1 MEGKWATARA
11 ESGQS
16 ESGRLSTTDFCMV
29 PKDMKTSRFLGLPS
43 FRHVNTLSLHPMK
56 NHPPILRPFCLGLL
70 MALTASGQTVQVLS
84 DINTAPLAS
93 SVLPDELVVAGNTLF
108 IATDDAVSGSEL
120 WKFNAKAAFQNPQAV
135 AADTDGTL
143 YVADTANHIIR
154 KISPTG
160 AVTTLAGKIGVPGE
174 LDAAGV
180 SATFNSPQGIA
191 VVTSGASKGVVYVAD
206 TGNHTIRRITP
217 EGVVTT
223 PAGDGGTQG
232 DAGGSGPSARFR
244 SPKGVA
250 VNSTGTAVYVA
261 DAGNHTI
268 RSLTVTGTTTITVNV
283 ALVAGGS
290 QVPGDVDATG
300 TGARF
305 RDPSAIA
312 VDNADRLYVAD
323 TGNHKMRKIV
333 SGVVTTLAGNGTA
346 GNANGSGTAAQFSSP
361 QGVTSDSTGANIYV
375 GDTGNHLLRKV
386 TSAGV
391 VTTLA
396 GTGTSGAADGA
407 GTAAS
412 FSGLQEL
419 TLQNG
424 NLYVADTANHTIR
437 LVSTAGLTSLYA
449 GQTGSSG
456 GIDGSAISTSTSLVP
471 EFVRDILA
479 GPTSSEPKHL
489 TAVGSNLFFS
499 AKNGSGER
507 DLWISDGTSAGTKLV
522 RNSLTTPDAL
532 EPEQMLNVN
541 GTLYFQGYSINGG
554 NELWKATVGT
564 TVTVQQ
570 VLDINSGPE
579 VSEISNLF
587 NAGGTLLFT
596 AYDGPDHDGNEAT
609 PSRGLEL
616 WRSGGTSAN
625 TSLLADIFPGA
636 SDSLPRNYA
645 TFNNSH
651 FFSANGTNNDIPVG
665 RELYRT
671 TFIPGA
677 VTLAADI
684 EPSGGS
690 DPQNL
695 VVSGPTD
702 ATLGGQLFFTAATA
716 ATGREL
722 YVINN
727 STVFSNL
734 QPVRNLNNNV
744 ENSQIANLTPITVT
758 IGSPG
763 QPNRVIFSADA
774 NNNLGNELY
783 TSDGSFNG
791 TGILKDI
798 TSGEAGTNMSN
809 FVRISPGLVV
819 FTVQALDDTLTL
831 WRSDG
836 TESGTFQIEGF
847 TDEGNSPTN
856 FRAPALVGTNLYFL
870 LGDDELWRTNGQS
883 DAGTVRVH
891 RFRTTTGNS
900 LAEEFTRMSDGR
912 VIFSAVTD
920 DAGREPWSTDLAGN
934 TTLITDLN
942 IGPDGSDP
950 QDFTPTDDGRVFF
963 TAMATSGNREL
974 YVSDGLTA
982 TRVKEINDLESS
994 NPQEL
999 FWHQGKLYFS
1009 ARSGGFNDD
1018 LWVSDGTELGTQI
1031 LKEING
1037 GSSSTPAHFAAV
1049 GNSLY
1054 FAASNSTQARELWKT
1069 DGTEAGTVLVRDI
1082 SLGTPSSNPEELVV
1096 MPASGPSSR
1105 VYFVAGGSGSGQATG
1120 RELWKSDGTFAGTTV
1135 VRDIIPG
1142 VGSSIA
1148 DHAPAYLTVVG
1159 NKLFFVA
1166 DDGVK
1171 GRELWRSDGTSGG
1184 TVLVKDINTQ
1194 TSSTGTQDSE
1204 PTDLHHV
1211 NGKLFFLA
1219 NDGVSGRE
1227 LWVSDGSTGGT
1238 VRIKDIVA
1246 GAGDAGIQ
1254 DMVVV
1259 GDVLCFTAD
1268 NGVNGREV
1276 WLSDGTAAGTQM
1288 VEDLAVGVY
1297 SSQPHSLA
1305 GIGTTLLFSALDGV
1319 IGDEPR
1325 FAFMASKLVV
1335 ELVQEPTPSAMESG
1349 VSIVNFTPPTINFGG
1364 SANLIFRLTNT
1375 GSNSIRSVT
1384 TSLSGP
1390 QAADFI
1396 VTKKPLAVIPKG
1408 ASTELTVQFKPKEGG
1423 QRTASFTIL
1432 STDPEFPQFTVT
1444 LTGLCAKD
1452 PTIDEQPISQMVKV
1466 GAPVTMSSTTAS
1478 GTAPITLQWRKNN
1491 AAVAG
1496 ATTNPLYLWAAK
1508 LSDAGAYSAQFKSSS
1523 SPAGLGTSNF
1533 AQLGVVEDYNP
1544 ARVQPVKTGTSAKLT
1559 VNAAGNNFTYA
1570 WKRSLNMD
1578 LSSPE
1583 TLSFVGFDTKTLTLP
1598 LTQAS
1603 DSQYYFCEVTGP
1615 GGMAVGGTTQVK
1627 VFSAAPIITPAQT
1640 LPVGIVGAPYFYQIL
1655 VDPASANAPTTFSAK
1670 NLASGLKLDAKT
1682 GIISGVP
1689 TKVET
1694 KTVTLG
1700 ATNGVTPVPAGVNAT
1715 LTIVNLPAGL
1725 DGVFHGL
1732 VGRDAEINGMAGGRI
1747 ELTVTKTGSYS
1758 GKLTLASESFS
1769 FKGNLSFDLD
1779 TMPATPVAI
1788 APFTG
1793 SVTIPRKGIA
1803 APLTLSFTIDET
1815 TKSTLSA
1822 GQISSVNSG
1831 GPVQAGVT
1839 AWKVTTHTG
1848 RYLGLYNFGIRLS
1861 PTGGELANPDV
1872 PHGDGY
1878 GAFTVSAKGTLGIAG
1893 MTIDGEK
1900 ITCSTHVGPNGE
1912 VLLYQSLYST
1922 VRKGSI
1928 CGQLT
1933 IDTEGDIDSPTDNTL
1948 ASLAPFDCT
1957 RPPATAVLG
1966 TATNTRTYRA
1976 GFGLADTPATI
1987 TPLELDAFGGI
1998 YVPSPNLLQIVS
2010 GSATADNASL
2020 TFTEAGIDL
2029 PGTDEP
2035 DLPSLAVNASAVK
2048 VLTASAAA
2056 TKISAAVK
2064 TGLFSGSFALADDDT
2079 TTTTAK
2085 LLNKADEIKRT
2096 VKFFGLIVPEAGN
2109 HRGVGYFMLPQIPP
2123 ATGAAPYKTA
2133 PILSGKVNFDDDD

>member
-1 MEGKWATARA
+1 
-11 ESGQS
+11 
-16 ESGRLSTTDFCMV
+16 
-29 PKDMKTSRFLGLPS
+29 
-43 FRHVNTLSLHPMK
+43 MK

-84 DINTAPLAS
+84 DINTAPLSAS
-93 SVLPDELVVAGNTLF
+93 TVADEMVLAGNTLF

-120 WKFNAKAAFQNPQAV
+120 WKFNVQAAFQNPQAV

-143 YVADTANHIIR
+143 YVADTANHVIR

-160 AVTTLAGKIGVPGE
+160 AVTTLAGKIGVAGE

-232 DAGGSGPSARFR
+232 DAGGNGPSARFR

-250 VNSTGTAVYVA
+250 VNSTGTTVYVA

-290 QVPGDVDATG
+290 QLVGDTDAAG
-300 TGARF
+300 AVARF

-312 VDNADRLYVAD
+312 VDNVERLYVAD
-323 TGNHKMRKIV
+323 TGNHKVRKIV
-333 SGVVTTLAGNGTA
+333 SGVVTTLAGNVTA
-346 GNANGSGTAAQFSSP
+346 GNANGTGTAAQFSSP
-361 QGVTSDSTGANIYV
+361 QGVTCDTTGANIYV
-375 GDTGNHLLRKV
+375 GDTGNHLLRRV

-396 GTGTSGAADGA
+396 GTGAPGSADGTGA
-407 GTAAS
+407 AAS
-412 FSGLQEL
+412 FNGLQEM

-424 NLYVADTANHTIR
+424 NIYVADRTNHTIR

-456 GIDGSAISTSTSLVP
+456 GIDGAALSPSTSLLP
-471 EFVRDILA
+471 ELVRDIFP
-479 GPTSSEPKHL
+479 GPTSSEPKNL
-489 TAVGSNLFFS
+489 TSVGSNLFFT
-499 AKNGSGER
+499 ASGDGGAR
-507 DLWISDGTSAGTKLV
+507 DLWFSDGTVAKTKRV
-522 RNSLTTPDAL
+522 RNPAIVPEPL
-532 EPEQMLNVN
+532 EPELLLNVN
-541 GTLYFQGYSINGG
+541 GTLYFKGVSSDSGP
-554 NELWKATVGT
+554 ELWKATGSGDT
-564 TVTVQQ
+564 ATVLKI
-570 VLDINSGPE
+570 LDINNGTES
-579 VSEISNLF
+579 SEISNLF
-587 NAGGTLLFT
+587 NASGTLLFT

-616 WRSGGTSAN
+616 WRSGGLPNN

-636 SDSLPRNYA
+636 SDSLPRSYV
-645 TFNNSH
+645 TFSGSPSGSH
-651 FFSANGTNNDIPVG
+651 YFSANGADGVNPLG

-671 TFIPGA
+671 NLNS
-677 VTLAADI
+677 VTLVADI
-684 EPSGGS
+684 EDVGGS
-690 DPQNL
+690 DPQSL
-695 VVSGPTD
+695 VISGPAD
-702 ATLGGQLFFTAATA
+702 AALGGQLFFTAATDEA
-716 ATGREL
+716 GREL
-722 YVINN
+722 YVLNN
-727 STVFSNL
+727 TVGLASPL
-734 QPVRNLNNNV
+734 LVRNLNNNV

-758 IGSPG
+758 IGNPA

-774 NNNLGNELY
+774 SNNLGNELY
-783 TSDGSFNG
+783 TSDGTPIG
-791 TGILKDI
+791 TVLLKEI
-798 TSGEAGTNMSN
+798 TSGEEGTNMGN

-831 WRSDG
+831 WRTDG

-847 TDEGNSPTN
+847 TDESNSPTN
-856 FRAPALVGTNLYFL
+856 FRAPALVGTNLYFM

-891 RFRTTTGNS
+891 RFRTTTGDS
-900 LAEEFTRMSDGR
+900 LAGGFTRLNDGR
-912 VIFSAVTD
+912 VIFSAVTE
-920 DAGREPWSTDLAGN
+920 DAGREPWITDLAGS
-934 TTLITDLN
+934 TTQLADLN
-942 IGPDGSDP
+942 VGPDGSDP

-963 TAMATSGNREL
+963 TAMASSDNREL
-974 YVSDGLTA
+974 FVSDGLTA
-982 TRVKEINDLESS
+982 SLVKDINALEGSD
-994 NPQEL
+994 PRHL

-1009 ARSGGFNDD
+1009 ARSGAFNHD
-1018 LWVSDGTELGTQI
+1018 LWVSDGTEGGTQ
-1031 LKEING
+1031 LLVEING
-1037 GSSSTPAHFAAV
+1037 GAESSPAHFAAI
-1049 GNSLY
+1049 GSTIY
-1054 FAASNSTQARELWKT
+1054 FAASTSTQARELWKT
-1069 DGTEAGTVLVRDI
+1069 NGTAPGTLQVRDI
-1082 SLGTPSSNPEELVV
+1082 ASGTPSSNPEELVV
-1096 MPASGPSSR
+1096 MPATGPSSKI
-1105 VYFVAGGSGSGQATG
+1105 YFVASGSGSGQDTG
-1120 RELWKSDGTFAGTTV
+1120 RELWKSDGFFAGTTV
-1135 VRDIIPG
+1135 VKDIISG
-1142 VGSSIA
+1142 AGNSIA
-1148 DHAPAYLTVVG
+1148 ASSPAYLTVVG
-1159 NKLFFVA
+1159 NRLFFVA

-1171 GRELWRSDGTSGG
+1171 GRELWKSDGTTAG
-1184 TVLVKDINTQ
+1184 TVLVKDINTLAAAV
-1194 TSSTGTQDSE
+1194 GTQDSE

-1219 NDGVSGRE
+1219 DDGVSGRE

-1238 VRIKDIVA
+1238 VRVKDIIA
-1246 GAGDAGIQ
+1246 GPGDAGIQ
-1254 DMVVV
+1254 DMTVV

-1288 VEDLAVGVY
+1288 VEDLLPGAV

-1335 ELVQEPTPSAMESG
+1335 ELVQEPASLELESG
-1349 VSIVNFTPPTINFGG
+1349 VSTINFTPPTINFGG
-1364 SANLIFRLTNT
+1364 SASLIFRLSNT
-1375 GSNSIRSVT
+1375 GSNSLRNVT
-1384 TSLSGP
+1384 TSLGGAN
-1390 QAADFI
+1390 AADFI

-1408 ASTELTVQFKPKEGG
+1408 SFTDLTVQFKPKEGG
-1423 QRTASFTIL
+1423 QRTATFTIF

-1452 PTIDEQPISQMVKV
+1452 PTIDEHPVSQMVKV
-1466 GAPVTMSSTTAS
+1466 GAPVTLSSTTAS
-1478 GTAPITLQWRKNN
+1478 GTAPISLQWRKNN

-1508 LSDAGAYSAQFKSSS
+1508 LADAGGYSAQFKSSS
-1523 SPAGLGTSNF
+1523 SPAGLGTSNI
-1533 AQLGVVEDYNP
+1533 AQLGVVEDFNP
-1544 ARVQPVKTGTSAKLT
+1544 ARVQPVKVGTSAKLT
-1559 VNAAGNNFTYA
+1559 VNAAGNNLTYA
-1570 WKRSLNMD
+1570 WKRSPNAD
-1578 LSSPE
+1578 LSTPE
-1583 TLSFVGFDTKTLTLP
+1583 TLSFVGFNTKTLTLP
-1598 LTQAS
+1598 LTQAP
-1603 DSQYYFCEVTGP
+1603 DSQYYFCEVTGSA
-1615 GGMAVGGTTQVK
+1615 GMAVGGTTQVK

-1640 LPVGIVGAPYFYQIL
+1640 MPVGIVGAPYFYQIL
-1655 VDPASANAPTTFSAK
+1655 VDAASANAPISFSAK
-1670 NLASGLKLDAKT
+1670 NLPAGLKLNTKT
-1682 GIISGVP
+1682 GVISGVP

-1694 KTVTLG
+1694 KTVILG
-1700 ATNGVTPVPAGVNAT
+1700 ATNGYTPLPAGVEAT

-1725 DGVFHGL
+1725 EGVFHGL
-1732 VGRDAEINGMAGGRI
+1732 VERDEEINGMAGGRI

-1758 GKLTLASESFS
+1758 GKLILATTSYS
-1769 FKGNLSFDLD
+1769 FKGNLSYDLD

-1793 SVTIPRKGIA
+1793 SVNILRKGIA
-1803 APLTLSFTIDET
+1803 APLALSFTIDET

-1822 GQISSVNSG
+1822 GQISSVNSS

-1848 RYLGLYNFGIRLS
+1848 RYLGRYNFGIQLS

-1948 ASLAPFDCT
+1948 DSIAPFDCT

-1966 TATNTRTYRA
+1966 TATTTRTYRA
-1976 GFGLADTPATI
+1976 GFGLADTPATT

-1998 YVPSPNLLQIVS
+1998 YIVPTNLLQIAT
-2010 GSATADNASL
+2010 GSTTVANASL
-2020 TFTEAGIDL
+2020 TFTDGGVSLASRQPNL
-2029 PGTDEP
+2029 PD
-2035 DLPSLAVNASAVK
+2035 LAVNLSAVK
-2048 VLTASAAA
+2048 VLAPSTAL
-2056 TKISAAVK
+2056 TKITAVLK

-2085 LLNKADEIKRT
+2085 LLGKADEIKRA

-2123 ATGAAPYKTA
+2123 ATGAAPVKTA
-2133 PILSGKVNFDDDD
+2133 PILSGKVDFDND

>member
-1 MEGKWATARA
+1 
-11 ESGQS
+11 
-16 ESGRLSTTDFCMV
+16 
-29 PKDMKTSRFLGLPS
+29 
-43 FRHVNTLSLHPMK
+43 MK

-84 DINTAPLAS
+84 DINTAALPASTLA
-93 SVLPDELVVAGNTLF
+93 DEMALVGNTLF

-120 WKFNAKAAFQNPQAV
+120 WKFNVQAAFQSPQAV

-143 YVADTANHIIR
+143 YVADTANHVIR
-154 KISPTG
+154 KISPSG
-160 AVTTLAGKIGVPGE
+160 AVTTLAGKIGVAGE

-217 EGVVTT
+217 AGVVTT
-223 PAGDGGTQG
+223 PAGDGGSQG
-232 DAGGSGPSARFR
+232 DAGGNGPSARFR

-250 VNSTGTAVYVA
+250 VNSAGTTVYVA

-268 RSLTVTGTTTITVNV
+268 RSLTITGTTTITVNV

-290 QVPGDVDATG
+290 QVPGDVDAPG
-300 TGARF
+300 AGARF

-312 VDNADRLYVAD
+312 LDNAERLYVAD
-323 TGNHKMRKIV
+323 TGNHKVRKIV
-333 SGVVTTLAGNGTA
+333 GGVVTTLAGNGAA
-346 GNANGSGTAAQFSSP
+346 GNANGTGIAAQFSSP

-375 GDTGNHLLRKV
+375 GDTGNHLLRRV

-396 GTGTSGAADGA
+396 GTGAPGSADGT

-412 FSGLQEL
+412 FNGLQEL

-424 NLYVADTANHTIR
+424 NIYVADRTNHTIR
-437 LVSTAGLTSLYA
+437 LVTTAGVTSLHA
-449 GQTGSSG
+449 GQTGVSG
-456 GIDGSAISTSTSLVP
+456 GIDGSGLVTSTSLIP
-471 EFVRDILA
+471 ELVRDIFP
-479 GPTSSEPKHL
+479 GPTSSAPRSL

-499 AKNGSGER
+499 ASGDGGAR
-507 DLWISDGTSAGTKLV
+507 DLWISDGTVAKTKLV
-522 RNSLTTPDAL
+522 RNPAIVSEPL
-532 EPEQMLNVN
+532 EPDLMLNVN
-541 GTLYFQGYSINGG
+541 GTLFFKGMSSDSGP
-554 NELWKATVGT
+554 ELWKSTVSGDAATV
-564 TVTVQQ
+564 QK

-579 VSEISNLF
+579 SSELSNFF
-587 NAGGTLLFT
+587 NASGTLLFS

-609 PSRGLEL
+609 PSRGFEL
-616 WRSGGTSAN
+616 WKSGGAGAN

-636 SDSLPRNYA
+636 SDSLPRSFA
-645 TFNNSH
+645 TFSGFH
-651 FFSANGTNNDIPVG
+651 YFSANGADGVNPLG

-671 TFIPGA
+671 NLNA
-677 VTLAADI
+677 VTLAKDI
-684 EPSGGS
+684 EDVGGS

-695 VVSGPTD
+695 VVSGSAD
-702 ATLGGQLFFTAATA
+702 AALGGQLFFTAATDDA
-716 ATGREL
+716 GREL

-727 STVFSNL
+727 ITGLVNPN
-734 QPVRNLNNNV
+734 QTRNLNNNA

-758 IGSPG
+758 IGNPT

-774 NNNLGNELY
+774 SNNLGNELF
-783 TSDGSFNG
+783 TSDGTTNG
-791 TGILKDI
+791 TVLLKDI
-798 TSGEAGTNMSN
+798 TSGEAGTNMGN
-809 FVRISPGLVV
+809 FVSISPGLVV

-831 WRSDG
+831 WRTDG

-847 TDEGNSPTN
+847 TDEGNSATD
-856 FRAPALVGTNLYFL
+856 FRAPALIGTNLYFM
-870 LGDDELWRTNGQS
+870 LGDDELWRTNGHD

-891 RFRTTTGNS
+891 RFRTTTGDS
-900 LAEEFTRMSDGR
+900 LAEGFTRLNDGR
-912 VIFSAVTD
+912 VIFSAVSE
-920 DAGREPWSTDLAGN
+920 DAGREPWITDLVGN
-934 TTLITDLN
+934 TTRLADLN
-942 IGPDGSDP
+942 VGAEGSDP

-963 TAMATSGNREL
+963 TATATTDNREL
-974 YVSDGLTA
+974 FVSDGLSVVQ
-982 TRVKEINDLESS
+982 VKDINPLEGS
-994 NPQEL
+994 NPKEL

-1009 ARSGGFNDD
+1009 ARTGGFNDD
-1018 LWVSDGTELGTQI
+1018 LWVSDGTEIGTQ
-1031 LKEING
+1031 LLSEING
-1037 GSSSTPAHFAAV
+1037 GAESSPAHFAAL
-1049 GNSLY
+1049 GSTIY
-1054 FAASNSTQARELWKT
+1054 FAASTSTQARELWKT
-1069 DGTEAGTVLVRDI
+1069 NGTDSGTVLVRDI
-1082 SLGTPSSNPEELVV
+1082 SSGTPSSTPEELVV
-1096 MPASGPSSR
+1096 MPATGPSSK
-1105 VYFVAGGSGSGQATG
+1105 VYFVASGSGSGQDTG
-1120 RELWKSDGTFAGTTV
+1120 RELWKTDGTLAGTTV
-1135 VRDIIPG
+1135 VKDILAG
-1142 VGSSIA
+1142 AGNSIA
-1148 DHAPAYLTVVG
+1148 ANTPAYLTVIG
-1159 NKLFFVA
+1159 NKLYFVA

-1171 GRELWRSDGTSGG
+1171 GREIWRSDGSAAG

-1194 TSSTGTQDSE
+1194 AAAFGTQDSD
-1204 PTDLHHV
+1204 PSDLHHV

-1219 NDGVSGRE
+1219 DDGVSGRE
-1227 LWVSDGSTGGT
+1227 LWVSDGSSGGT
-1238 VRIKDIVA
+1238 IRVKDIIA
-1246 GAGDAGIQ
+1246 GPGDAGIQ
-1254 DMVVV
+1254 GMTVV
-1259 GDVLCFTAD
+1259 GDVICFTAD
-1268 NGVNGREV
+1268 DGVNGREV

-1288 VEDLAVGVY
+1288 LEDILPGSG
-1297 SSQPHSLA
+1297 SSLPHSLA
-1305 GIGTTLLFSALDGV
+1305 GIGTTLLFSALDGG

-1335 ELVQEPTPSAMESG
+1335 EWVQEPAPVELQSGVSTINFTPSA
-1349 VSIVNFTPPTINFGG
+1349 INFGG
-1364 SANLIFRLTNT
+1364 SANMIIRLRNT
-1375 GSNSIRSVT
+1375 GSNGLRNVT
-1384 TSLSGP
+1384 TSLGGAN
-1390 QAADFI
+1390 AADFV
-1396 VTKKPLAVIPKG
+1396 VTKKPQAVIPKG
-1408 ASTELTVQFKPKEGG
+1408 AFTDLTVQFKPREGG
-1423 QRTASFTIL
+1423 QRTATFTIF
-1432 STDPEFPQFTVT
+1432 STDPDFPQFTVT
-1444 LTGLCAKD
+1444 LTGLCTKD
-1452 PTIDEQPISQMVKV
+1452 PTIDEQPLSQMVKV
-1466 GAPVTMSSTTAS
+1466 GAPVTLSSTIAS
-1478 GTAPITLQWRKNN
+1478 GTAPFSLQWRKNN
-1491 AAVAG
+1491 SAVAG
-1496 ATTNPLYLWAAK
+1496 GTTNPLYLWAAK
-1508 LSDAGAYSAQFKSSS
+1508 LVDAGAYTAQFKSSS
-1523 SPAGLGTSNF
+1523 SPAGLGTSDI

-1559 VNAAGNNFTYA
+1559 VNAAGNNLTYA
-1570 WKRSLNMD
+1570 WKRSLNID

-1583 TLSFVGFDTKTLTLP
+1583 TLSFVGFNTKTLTLP
-1598 LTQAS
+1598 LTQVS

-1689 TKVET
+1689 TKVES
-1694 KTVTLG
+1694 KTVILG

-1976 GFGLADTPATI
+1976 GFGLPDTPSTT
-1987 TPLELDAFGGI
+1987 TPLELDAFGGV
-1998 YVPSPNLLQIVS
+1998 YAPPSNLLQIIS
-2010 GSATADNASL
+2010 GSTTADNASL

-2048 VLTASAAA
+2048 VLTASSAA
-2056 TKISAAVK
+2056 TKISAAIK
-2064 TGLFSGSFALADDDT
+2064 TGLFSGSFALTDDDT

-2133 PILSGKVNFDDDD
+2133 PILSGKVNFDDDDD